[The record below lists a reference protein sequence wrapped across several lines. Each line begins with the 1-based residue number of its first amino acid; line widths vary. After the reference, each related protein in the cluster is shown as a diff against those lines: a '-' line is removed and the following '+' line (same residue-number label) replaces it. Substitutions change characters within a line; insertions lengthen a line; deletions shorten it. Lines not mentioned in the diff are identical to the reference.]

1 MTRLRYLAVL
11 AALVPLLEP
20 ARAAQSAKPTF
31 DFSPLEETVR
41 QEMQKAQAPGA
52 AIAIVLGDRVVYSRG
67 FGVASVETNE
77 PVHPDMLFRLGST
90 TKMFTAT
97 ALVSLAE
104 KGVIDLHKPIGTY
117 VKGLDPK
124 IAAVTAHQ
132 FLSHTSGFIDEAP
145 MFGSSDESALAKEV
159 RSWTDTRFFTEPGRI
174 YSYSNPGFWM
184 AGFLIETLS
193 GKSYADQM
201 DASVFKPLGMTRTTL
216 RPLVAM
222 TYPLAQGH
230 DATPQGP
237 KVVRPAANNA
247 ASWPAGSIFSNVSDL
262 SRFVIAFVNGG
273 KLENQQVLS
282 PTLIAT
288 LSAPHAKIP
297 GSDASYGYGLELAR
311 YRGMDVVRH
320 GGSRSGYG
328 STIRMVPQHRFGVIV
343 LANRTGAGFGDTA
356 EKAMEIALSLPSPH
370 PTAERRP
377 VALTA
382 AEMDAYVGVYSQG
395 PRAVH
400 IVSHDGQ
407 VFLEQ
412 QGREAPLLKIADNE
426 LQSANGLRIVLVRS
440 SSGTIEYLHMGGRSW
455 KKTS

>member
-97 ALVSLAE
+97 ALVSLSE
-104 KGVIDLHKPIGTY
+104 KGAIDLHKPIGTY

-247 ASWPAGSIFSNVSDL
+247 TSWPAGSIFSNVSDL

-297 GSDASYGYGLELAR
+297 GSDASYGYGLEIAR

-382 AEMDAYVGVYSQG
+382 AEMDACVGVYSQG

-426 LQSANGLRIVLVRS
+426 LQSANGLRIVVVRS
-440 SSGTIEYLHMGGRSW
+440 ASGTVEYLHMGGRSW

>member
-97 ALVSLAE
+97 ALVSLSE

-159 RSWTDTRFFTEPGRI
+159 RSWMDTRFFTEPGRI

-297 GSDASYGYGLELAR
+297 GSDTSYGYGLELAR

-328 STIRMVPQHRFGVIV
+328 STIRMSRS
-343 LANRTGAGFGDTA
+343 TA
-356 EKAMEIALSLPSPH
+356 
-370 PTAERRP
+370 
-377 VALTA
+377 
-382 AEMDAYVGVYSQG
+382 
-395 PRAVH
+395 
-400 IVSHDGQ
+400 
-407 VFLEQ
+407 
-412 QGREAPLLKIADNE
+412 
-426 LQSANGLRIVLVRS
+426 SA
-440 SSGTIEYLHMGGRSW
+440 
-455 KKTS
+455 

>member
-97 ALVSLAE
+97 ALVSLSE
-104 KGVIDLHKPIGTY
+104 KGAIDLHKPIGTY

-145 MFGSSDESALAKEV
+145 MFGNSDESALAKEV